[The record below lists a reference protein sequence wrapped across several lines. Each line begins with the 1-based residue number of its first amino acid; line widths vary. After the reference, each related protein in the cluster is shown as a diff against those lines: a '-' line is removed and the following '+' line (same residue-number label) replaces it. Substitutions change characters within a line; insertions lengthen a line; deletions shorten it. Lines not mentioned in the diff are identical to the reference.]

1 MRARRLLDRI
11 RQLRRSESG
20 VAAVEFALAA
30 PMLTILTLGGLDVAR
45 YALTVNKVMKVG
57 FSVSDVTAQYDS
69 LSAQALSQVFRISSQ
84 NLPGYVSGSTGV
96 TILSS
101 VQLDSA
107 NNPKVVWQCFSSAGG
122 AWTSKIGTAG
132 GTATMDKT
140 LLADSK
146 DNLIYSEVYY
156 KFTPMFTVFFT
167 GAFDIY
173 SKALYRPR
181 LGALT
186 TKPC

>member
-1 MRARRLLDRI
+1 MLARRMLDRL
-11 RQLRRSESG
+11 RQLRGSQSG
-20 VAAVEFALAA
+20 LAAVEFALAA

-45 YALTVNKVMKVG
+45 YALTVNKVMKAG
-57 FSVSDVTAQYDS
+57 FAVSDVTAQYDS
-69 LSAQALSQVFRISSQ
+69 LSSKQLDQIFRISVQ
-84 NLPGYVSGSTGV
+84 NLPGYVSGGTGV

-107 NNPKVVWQCFSSAGG
+107 SNPKVVWQCFSSTGS

-140 LLADSK
+140 LLADNK
-146 DNLIYSEVYY
+146 DNLIYSEIYY
-156 KFTPMFTVFFT
+156 KFTPMFAIFFN
-167 GAFDIY
+167 GGFDIY

-186 TKPC
+186 SKPC